1 MLEMEWG
8 EVKLTEPQPDLS
20 KNLYKQQQNN
30 CNHFLLQT
38 NNNNKNNNKISK
50 RIITKQKHNN

>member
-1 MLEMEWG
+1 MYTLKLEMEWG
-8 EVKLTEPQPDLS
+8 EVKLLS

-30 CNHFLLQT
+30 CNRFLLQT

-50 RIITKQKHNN
+50 RIITKQKH

>member
-8 EVKLTEPQPDLS
+8 EVKLIEPNPDLS

-30 CNHFLLQT
+30 YNRFLLQ
-38 NNNNKNNNKISK
+38 NNNNKKSQ
-50 RIITKQKHNN
+50 RG